1 MRIEL
6 NQGLEPLEIYFKDT
20 DKTETIYFNPSDS
33 DLPKRLMECQKI
45 IEEKS
50 KNVKPYEV
58 DESGMPD
65 ADKALEYYDEVNKI
79 VCDALDYA
87 FGNKVSDV
95 IFKYCGAYSVVN
107 GNFQILNF
115 LNAITPEIKKTV
127 EKSNKAAN
135 AKANQYLNKYR
146 HK

>member
-1 MRIEL
+1 MKIEL

-20 DKTETIYFNPSDS
+20 GKTETIYFNPSDS

-50 KNVKPYEV
+50 KNLKPYEI
-58 DESGMPD
+58 DESGLPD
-65 ADKALEYYDEVNKI
+65 ADKALKYYDEVNKI
-79 VCDALDYA
+79 VCDTLDYA
-87 FGNKVSDV
+87 FGNKVSNV

-115 LNAITPEIKKTV
+115 LNAITPVIKKAV
-127 EKSNKAAN
+127 EKNNKAAN
-135 AKANQYLNKYR
+135 AKATQYLNKYR